1 MIFGKIFFKIL
12 IIKWDIWEVWDE
24 NLGEALTH
32 LLGNCRQSR
41 RGTSWKK
48 MVGIMGVVGAMG
60 GGESG
65 GRAPEPPKGDK
76 PEKDGG
82 SCGSSGSCGSTGYSW
97 KGSGKTQLFS
107 LNSFSHFAIIS
118 ASGIVFKKPL
128 ANKKLKL
135 S

>member
-1 MIFGKIFFKIL
+1 MGYMGGVE
-12 IIKWDIWEVWDE
+12 WE
-24 NLGEALTH
+24 
-32 LLGNCRQSR
+32 SR
-41 RGTSWKK
+41 RGADSLTRQLPTIPKGDK
-48 MVGIMGVVGAMG
+48 LEKDG
-60 GGESG
+60 GDYGSGGSDGSGGSCGNG

-82 SCGSSGSCGSTGYSW
+82 SCGSSGSCGSAEYSW
-97 KGSGKTQLFS
+97 KGSEKTQLFF

>member
-1 MIFGKIFFKIL
+1 ML
-12 IIKWDIWEVWDE
+12 IIRLDIWEVWNE
-24 NLGEALTH
+24 NLGKALTH

-65 GRAPEPPKGDK
+65 GS
-76 PEKDGG
+76 GG
-82 SCGSSGSCGSTGYSW
+82 SCGSTEYSW

-128 ANKKLKL
+128 ANFISSIKL
-135 S
+135 

>member
-1 MIFGKIFFKIL
+1 
-12 IIKWDIWEVWDE
+12 
-24 NLGEALTH
+24 
-32 LLGNCRQSR
+32 
-41 RGTSWKK
+41 
-48 MVGIMGVVGAMG
+48 MGVVGAMG

-65 GRAPEPPKGDK
+65 GS
-76 PEKDGG
+76 GG
-82 SCGSSGSCGSTGYSW
+82 SCGSSGSCGSTEYSW

>member
-1 MIFGKIFFKIL
+1 
-12 IIKWDIWEVWDE
+12 
-24 NLGEALTH
+24 
-32 LLGNCRQSR
+32 
-41 RGTSWKK
+41 
-48 MVGIMGVVGAMG
+48 MGVVGAMG

-65 GRAPEPPKGDK
+65 GS
-76 PEKDGG
+76 GG
-82 SCGSSGSCGSTGYSW
+82 SCGSSGSCGSCGSSGYSW

>member
-1 MIFGKIFFKIL
+1 MG
-12 IIKWDIWEVWDE
+12 V
-24 NLGEALTH
+24 
-32 LLGNCRQSR
+32 
-41 RGTSWKK
+41 
-48 MVGIMGVVGAMG
+48 VGIMGVVGAMG

-65 GRAPEPPKGDK
+65 GS
-76 PEKDGG
+76 GG
-82 SCGSSGSCGSTGYSW
+82 SCGSTEYSW

-128 ANKKLKL
+128 ASKKLKL

>member
-12 IIKWDIWEVWDE
+12 IIRWDIWEVWNE
-24 NLGEALTH
+24 NLGKALTH

-65 GRAPEPPKGDK
+65 G
-76 PEKDGG
+76 
-82 SCGSSGSCGSTGYSW
+82 SCGSSGYSW
-97 KGSGKTQLFS
+97 KGSEKTQLFF

>member
-1 MIFGKIFFKIL
+1 MGYMGGVG
-12 IIKWDIWEVWDE
+12 WE
-24 NLGEALTH
+24 
-32 LLGNCRQSR
+32 SR
-41 RGTSWKK
+41 RGADSLTRQLPT
-48 MVGIMGVVGAMG
+48 I
-60 GGESG
+60 
-65 GRAPEPPKGDK
+65 PKGDK

-82 SCGSSGSCGSTGYSW
+82 SCGSTEYSW